1 MFENITG
8 IEYKEWRELLMIHK
22 FAVDE
27 MRTRLNNL
35 DEEFQTIHDYNP
47 IEHIS
52 YRVKTYDRITEKLQR
67 LGLAPSV
74 ENAKKNI
81 FDIAGIR
88 IICAFT
94 ADIFDVFEMIK
105 AQSDLEILEVKD
117 YIDTPKENGYKSLH
131 VHVEI
136 PVYLSSGVIR
146 TRIEIQLR
154 TIAMDFWASVEH
166 KLYYKYKGKSPDN
179 IRAELKECADLI
191 SELDDRMYTL
201 KKLILCLENDDSE
214 NCMGEAYISNY
225 FKEG

>member
-1 MFENITG
+1 MFENIMG
-8 IEYKEWRELLMIHK
+8 IEVKEWRELLMVHK

-52 YRVKTYDRITEKLQR
+52 YRVKTHDRITEKLSR
-67 LGLAPSV
+67 LGLEPTV
-74 ENAKKNI
+74 DNAKNNI

-105 AQSDLEILEVKD
+105 AQSDLKIMEVKD
-117 YIDTPKENGYKSLH
+117 YIATPKENGYKSLH

-136 PVYLSSGVIR
+136 PVYLSSGVVK

-166 KLYYKYKGKSPDN
+166 KLYYKYKGKSPDS

-201 KKLILCLENDDSE
+201 KELILCLENGDSKP
-214 NCMGEAYISNY
+214 CTGTSYKSDY
-225 FKEG
+225 FKEV